1 MPKKT
6 SSPIDQIRSL
16 NPTNPTN
23 PNFNLGFEMNVAIFI
38 ISLII
43 IILVLVLH
51 YSMYTWTEE
60 LEKNGCKC
68 SDLWHRN
75 FIHWIAL
82 ILVIII
88 PINVLIKIYN
98 IKSPLLIPYT
108 FILGVLQIFYIGMIF
123 DYITKLKKL
132 ECECSESWKR
142 EYGYIGSIVY
152 ICYFGLLLL
161 LLILGI
167 FIFGFMHK

>member
-1 MPKKT
+1 MPKKA
-6 SSPIDQIRSL
+6 SNSIDQIRSA
-16 NPTNPTN
+16 NPTNPD
-23 PNFNLGFEMNVAIFI
+23 FNLNFANVAAFI
-38 ISLII
+38 VLLII
-43 IILVLVLH
+43 VVLVLVLH

-60 LEKNGCKC
+60 LEKTGCEC

-75 FIHWIAL
+75 IIHWIAL

-88 PINVLIKIYN
+88 PINILIQIYKV
-98 IKSPLLIPYT
+98 KSKLLIPYSL
-108 FILGVLQIFYIGMIF
+108 ILVVLQVFYIAMIF

-152 ICYFGLLLL
+152 IGYFGLILL
-161 LLILGI
+161 LLILGLLM
-167 FIFGFMHK
+167 FGFMRK

>member
-108 FILGVLQIFYIGMIF
+108 FILVVLQLFYIGTIF

-152 ICYFGLLLL
+152 IGYLGLI
-161 LLILGI
+161 LLIGI
-167 FIFGFMHK
+167 LSGLMYFFMSK

>member
-1 MPKKT
+1 MPKKA
-6 SSPIDQIRSL
+6 SSPIDKIRSV
-16 NPTNPTN
+16 NPTNPD
-23 PNFNLGFEMNVAIFI
+23 FNLNFANVAAFI
-38 ISLII
+38 VLLII
-43 IILVLVLH
+43 VVLVLVLH

-60 LEKNGCKC
+60 LEKTGCEC

-75 FIHWIAL
+75 IIHWIAL

-88 PINVLIKIYN
+88 PINILIQIYKV
-98 IKSPLLIPYT
+98 KSKLLIPYSL
-108 FILGVLQIFYIGMIF
+108 ILVVLQVFYIAMIF

-152 ICYFGLLLL
+152 IGYFGLLLL
-161 LLILGI
+161 LLILGLLM
-167 FIFGFMHK
+167 FGFMSK

>member
-1 MPKKT
+1 MPKKA
-6 SSPIDQIRSL
+6 SSPIDQIRS
-16 NPTNPTN
+16 TNPAN
-23 PNFNLGFEMNVAIFI
+23 PNFNLGFGTNVAVFI
-38 ISLII
+38 VLLLIAV
-43 IILVLVLH
+43 LVLVLH

-60 LEKNGCKC
+60 LEKTGCEC

-75 FIHWIAL
+75 IIHWIAL

-88 PINVLIKIYN
+88 PINILIQINKV
-98 IKSPLLIPYT
+98 KSKLLIPYSL
-108 FILGVLQIFYIGMIF
+108 ILVVLQVFYIAMIF

-152 ICYFGLLLL
+152 MGYFGLLLL
-161 LLILGI
+161 LLILGLLM
-167 FIFGFMHK
+167 FGFMSK